1 MKHGTGAV
9 HKNFKTGSEEYP
21 GGRGWNLM
29 ACDILRFRAGDLMGP
44 SGLRCSEMK
53 AMQPTRSS
61 GRLRWA
67 QEPAGCTG
75 QRGAGQECTTGLS
88 ILWANLAQDPAG
100 NARSS
105 ELTTRLPRS
114 GRVMHEGSAA
124 ARSSALGLH
133 RTPTPAWEIEW
144 HQHRAGGC
152 PTNKHLYSHHLQIS
166 SGVTEKHL

>member
-1 MKHGTGAV
+1 
-9 HKNFKTGSEEYP
+9 
-21 GGRGWNLM
+21 M

-61 GRLRWA
+61 GTLGWA
-67 QEPAGCTG
+67 QQPADCTG
-75 QRGAGQECTTGLS
+75 QHGAGQERAAGLN
-88 ILWANLAQDPAG
+88 ILWANLARDPAG
-100 NARSS
+100 NARASG
-105 ELTTRLPRS
+105 LTTRLPRS
-114 GRVMHEGSAA
+114 GQVMHEGSAV

-133 RTPTPAWEIEW
+133 RMPTPAWEIDW

-166 SGVTEKHL
+166 SGVIEKHV